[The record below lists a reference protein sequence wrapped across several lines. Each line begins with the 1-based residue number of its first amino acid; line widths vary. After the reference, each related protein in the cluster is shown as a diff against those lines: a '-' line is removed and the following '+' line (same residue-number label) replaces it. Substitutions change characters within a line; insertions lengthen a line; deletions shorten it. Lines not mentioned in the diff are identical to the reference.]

1 MQYFFFGSRVADLDH
16 TVPVIYSLLEAGIS
30 SNNIKY
36 MEIFPRL
43 ELKSIENDFRL
54 KIINDKNVFFNQ
66 NIIGKKYLN
75 IELFFNNTSLNNNFI
90 TRIIIKSIKY
100 FMNLLV
106 KLFYKIRLFVI
117 IYFTN
122 EATIIV
128 DHSNKYFYK
137 YLIFLALKKKFKI
150 IGLPHGMVLHNG
162 YIDNKIHK
170 IMYEKTSPLNTFV
183 QLVFCN
189 KHDLFL
195 ASQNNQ
201 SLLKTKILG
210 SIRFSKEWT
219 QVLKINLPIQ
229 KKKNNSKIKILI
241 FEEKTGENINN
252 KFIPWVNLVELTKVL
267 DHLKKL
273 DNCELTICNHPSKY
287 KKDFKD
293 ANIKYLNSTETTF
306 QAVLKSDIVIGCVT
320 SSLLDPLVLNKRI
333 LSLSHCHYFKS
344 LIDVI
349 EPNMV
354 TNSYE
359 DFKNKL
365 KELIDH
371 IDNGH
376 IHKFQDNLY
385 KEFINNSN
393 QNIFRLYSNLII
405 K

>member
-1 MQYFFFGSRVADLDH
+1 
-16 TVPVIYSLLEAGIS
+16 
-30 SNNIKY
+30 
-36 MEIFPRL
+36 
-43 ELKSIENDFRL
+43 
-54 KIINDKNVFFNQ
+54 
-66 NIIGKKYLN
+66 
-75 IELFFNNTSLNNNFI
+75 
-90 TRIIIKSIKY
+90 
-100 FMNLLV
+100 
-106 KLFYKIRLFVI
+106 
-117 IYFTN
+117 
-122 EATIIV
+122 
-128 DHSNKYFYK
+128 
-137 YLIFLALKKKFKI
+137 
-150 IGLPHGMVLHNG
+150 MVLHNG

-170 IMYEKTSPLNTFV
+170 IMYEKTTLLNTFI

-201 SLLKTKILG
+201 SLLKPKILG
-210 SIRFSKEWT
+210 SIRYSKEWS

-229 KKKNNSKIKILI
+229 TKKNNSKIKILI

-252 KFIPWVNLVELTKVL
+252 KFIPWINLVELTKVL

-306 QAVLKSDIVIGCVT
+306 EAVLKSDIVIGCVT

-365 KELIDH
+365 KELIEQ